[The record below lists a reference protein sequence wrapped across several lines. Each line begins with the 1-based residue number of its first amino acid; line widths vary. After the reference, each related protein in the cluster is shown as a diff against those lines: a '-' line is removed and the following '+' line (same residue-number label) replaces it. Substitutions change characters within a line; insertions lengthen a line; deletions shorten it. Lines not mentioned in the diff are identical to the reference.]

1 MNLYYSIIIPEN
13 IWSLSSTSNI
23 RGTLFKAFGAAEKL
37 CVKFLQALL
46 QLLHTWGYGKLV
58 VSTLL
63 LKI

>member
-23 RGTLFKAFGAAEKL
+23 RSTLFKAFGASEKI

-46 QLLHTWGYGKLV
+46 QLLYTWGYGKLV